1 MLNRRTI
8 AKIPI
13 TNTKRDTRRDN
24 HNKIV
29 YLPLITTTVT
39 NTGDIGSSLFV
50 SSSFNNS
57 SNNNT
62 DAILTETQNNCRD
75 SRFKQQI
82 SFRQVLAKKSHKI
95 RVCSNLNICQ
105 SPRHNLIEADLTTT
119 TRKQLVNS
127 KTNSTFENYCVDNKP
142 EGSPRST
149 IKSKMVSPIYYLTA
163 LLLTLC
169 AISFAP
175 ISSVQADTL
184 LSNVLHKSKIS
195 PDIIKDSDIYTI
207 KLELNGNTVK
217 PGDSIP
223 AKYVKD
229 LNILKI
235 TWDGSYV
242 DDRTTVMIVDLDR
255 KLGQNTTQSIYNQFT
270 SLNIPGTAIGA
281 GQTIVAFE
289 PPIVSCNPSAK
300 HRIMLLALKQ
310 RQNIDLKDVFYIS
323 ASSGHSQS
331 RENFKLNEF
340 IERHRL
346 EIVAANVLYAY
357 GETNGVCNG
366 GLTLH
371 SIQSLS
377 SILIAMVMLIT
388 AFGIRTITN

>member
-8 AKIPI
+8 AKISI
-13 TNTKRDTRRDN
+13 TNTERETRKDN

-39 NTGDIGSSLFV
+39 TTGDGRSSLFV
-50 SSSFNNS
+50 SSSI
-57 SNNNT
+57 NNNT
-62 DAILTETQNNCRD
+62 DAILTERQNKVRD
-75 SRFKQQI
+75 SQIKQQI
-82 SFRQVLAKKSHKI
+82 SSRQVLAKKSHKI

-105 SPRHNLIEADLTTT
+105 SPTYNPTKANLTTA
-119 TRKQLVNS
+119 RKQLVNS
-127 KTNSTFENYCVDNKP
+127 KTNFIIENYCVNNTP
-142 EGSPRST
+142 RGSPRST

-163 LLLTLC
+163 LLFALC
-169 AISFAP
+169 AISLAP
-175 ISSVQADTL
+175 ISVQADSL
-184 LSNVLHKSKIS
+184 LSNVLQKSKIY
-195 PDIIKDSDIYTI
+195 PEIIKESDIYTI

-235 TWDGSYV
+235 NWDGSYP

-270 SLNIPGTAIGA
+270 SLNIPGTSIGA

-300 HRIMLLALKQ
+300 HRILLLALKQ
-310 RQNIDLKDVFYIS
+310 RQNIDLKDIFYMS

-371 SIQSLS
+371 SIQNLS
-377 SILIAMVMLIT
+377 SILIAMVMLMT
-388 AFGIRTITN
+388 AFGIRTITY